1 MVYLVATGKFFYGV
15 EVIINQKADD

>member
-15 EVIINQKADD
+15 EVIINEKADD